1 VAGPEK
7 LTALTYIKR
16 GGGRARHGRKATN
29 AHRDKS
35 RQRSSRRWSSDDDGK
50 SICGSSSCSIG
61 GREFPL
67 RQARLRLGHRGRTG
81 ASYASPCYQLMILL
95 RLVADPYGFS
105 TGGYAE
111 SLLRDWWN
119 ARIACGDID
128 SACIANGS
136 TSRPSWQARS
146 SASRKSMT
154 ACGSSPS

>member
-1 VAGPEK
+1 VGTVAGPEK

-67 RQARLRLGHRGRTG
+67 RQARLRLGHRGRSG

-119 ARIACGDID
+119 ARIACGDIVEMAEGYPPHFD
-128 SACIANGS
+128 PEQKTLQPLDNPFG
-136 TSRPSWQARS
+136 TRL
-146 SASRKSMT
+146 
-154 ACGSSPS
+154 